1 MSSLFSRAGLTLH
14 GGDFKAMS
22 LKFVPLNFVVINTVR
37 MWPST
42 AFAKALVDAIRSNM
56 TDHVVHFALFYL
68 LLIWYICSMGYI
80 ISVTF
85 TKPGGYP
92 NRAPR
97 AYTAEGAIY
106 RTKCSAENTF
116 ESMVCFLIAVAIYE
130 KAANDYA
137 QELIASWAVL
147 VMLARTMYPVFYIG
161 DIDFLRTLSFGL
173 SLFSYF
179 FMCMVSLFPEF
190 QSFVKYA

>member
-1 MSSLFSRAGLTLH
+1 MDTCWPVVVGLPYLIELIITLAI
-14 GGDFKAMS
+14 DKTAKPTVEKFKA
-22 LKFVPLNFVVINTVR
+22 LGYNVI
-37 MWPST
+37 
-42 AFAKALVDAIRSNM
+42 LAIRSNM

-147 VMLARTMYPVFYIG
+147 VMLARTMYPGESCLCTSFFASSFISFYG
-161 DIDFLRTLSFGL
+161 KTLSSFISFYGKTL
-173 SLFSYF
+173 SVFILIITDFII
-179 FMCMVSLFPEF
+179 LP
-190 QSFVKYA
+190 

>member
-22 LKFVPLNFVVINTVR
+22 LKFVPLKFVVINTVR

-147 VMLARTMYPVFYIG
+147 VMLARTMYPGESCLCTSFFASSFISFYG
-161 DIDFLRTLSFGL
+161 KTLSVFIL
-173 SLFSYF
+173 IITDFIIL
-179 FMCMVSLFPEF
+179 P
-190 QSFVKYA
+190 

>member
-1 MSSLFSRAGLTLH
+1 
-14 GGDFKAMS
+14 MS
-22 LKFVPLNFVVINTVR
+22 LKFVPLKFVVINTVR

-147 VMLARTMYPVFYIG
+147 VMLARTMYPGESCLCTSFFASSFISFYGKTQSVFIL
-161 DIDFLRTLSFGL
+161 IITDFIIL
-173 SLFSYF
+173 
-179 FMCMVSLFPEF
+179 P
-190 QSFVKYA
+190 